1 MHIDYSHVVN
11 ANKVLPN
18 QENKEFQMEFWC
30 GLISVFYLSFSS
42 DASEIF
48 HRENIQMLVPEA
60 IRRFWV
66 VIPCLQSLL
75 PIRQERLINESINC
89 NKSV

>member
-18 QENKEFQMEFWC
+18 QENKVFQMEFWC
-30 GLISVFYLSFSS
+30 GLMSVFYLGFSS

-60 IRRFWV
+60 IKE
-66 VIPCLQSLL
+66 ILGCDAMLT
-75 PIRQERLINESINC
+75 IITTD
-89 NKSV
+89 